1 MKDKMVDVILH
12 LDENTTHGDRENIRD
27 SLLDLDGV
35 YSAACHDERPH
46 LIVVEYN
53 PDIINSSE
61 LLIVTQDRGLHAE
74 LVSL

>member
-1 MKDKMVDVILH
+1 MTDKMVDVILH

-35 YSAACHDERPH
+35 YGATCHDERPH
-46 LIVVEYN
+46 LIIVEYN
-53 PDIINSSE
+53 PDIIKSSE

>member
-1 MKDKMVDVILH
+1 MTDKMVDVILH

-35 YSAACHDERPH
+35 YSADCHDEKPH
-46 LIVVEYN
+46 LIIVEYN

-61 LLIVTQDRGLHAE
+61 LLRVTQDRGLHAE
-74 LVSL
+74 LVGL

>member
-1 MKDKMVDVILH
+1 MTDKMVDVILH

-35 YSAACHDERPH
+35 YSAACHDEKPH
-46 LIVVEYN
+46 LIIVEYN

>member
-1 MKDKMVDVILH
+1 MNDKMVDVMLH

-35 YSAACHDERPH
+35 YSADCHDEKPH
-46 LIVVEYN
+46 LIIVAYN

-74 LVSL
+74 LVGL

>member
-1 MKDKMVDVILH
+1 MTDKMVDVILH

-35 YSAACHDERPH
+35 YAAACHDEKPH
-46 LIVVEYN
+46 LVVIEYN

-61 LLIVTQDRGLHAE
+61 LLKVTQDRGLHAE
-74 LVSL
+74 LVGL